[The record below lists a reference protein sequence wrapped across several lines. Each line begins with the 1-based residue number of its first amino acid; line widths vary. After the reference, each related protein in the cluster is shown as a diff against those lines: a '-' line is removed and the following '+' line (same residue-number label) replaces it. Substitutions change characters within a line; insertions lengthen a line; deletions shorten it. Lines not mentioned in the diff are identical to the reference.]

1 MSNIFLKSNFE
12 TFLEPLSESQS
23 SIPQKITLVDY
34 NNTTENLFYQTQAGG
49 GDYNINKLYS
59 PTSTAGNMSMRYNKY
74 STTSS
79 TNQQS
84 ILKGGKANEY
94 SITSS
99 IGVPLGKDYSQT
111 SSFIKPLNNTDNNE
125 NDVSKLLS
133 MLTSDSSE
141 FNLEKSDNLEQQ
153 LRGLIKPEMMKGGNS
168 SSNPNVN
175 DIKQFFYE
183 LKSKGVDVDVKLN
196 NKTMSEFFALAR
208 ETTTDINMPNDFFLE
223 GGAKEKKKRERKSSG
238 VINPGFQAFLDLKK
252 FIAKKLNIS
261 NGPKAAKVAGTVQ
274 RDMKEKHPN
283 ITNAVE
289 IAEKGQKHFEQNIE
303 HYKQLI

>member
-1 MSNIFLKSNFE
+1 
-12 TFLEPLSESQS
+12 
-23 SIPQKITLVDY
+23 
-34 NNTTENLFYQTQAGG
+34 
-49 GDYNINKLYS
+49 
-59 PTSTAGNMSMRYNKY
+59 
-74 STTSS
+74 
-79 TNQQS
+79 
-84 ILKGGKANEY
+84 
-94 SITSS
+94 
-99 IGVPLGKDYSQT
+99 
-111 SSFIKPLNNTDNNE
+111 
-125 NDVSKLLS
+125 
-133 MLTSDSSE
+133 
-141 FNLEKSDNLEQQ
+141 
-153 LRGLIKPEMMKGGNS
+153 
-168 SSNPNVN
+168 
-175 DIKQFFYE
+175 
-183 LKSKGVDVDVKLN
+183 
-196 NKTMSEFFALAR
+196 MSEFFALAR